1 MHPADPINPLMNC
14 PRLAPGCLALL
25 LLAPSARSEVRTWTD
40 DQGRAV
46 SAEMVRQDG
55 ENVVLLVNDKE
66 IPFPISKLSP
76 GDQAW
81 LQQKRETAV
90 KAAFT
95 LPGDVSLK
103 PGSRIEFFLDSTEDD
118 RKEAD
123 NPKMEKVRV
132 VLAVP
137 ADFTPDRPW
146 PILVASTT
154 VGGRNA
160 RAAGPFVEPGVAAG
174 FIILG
179 AESAEEGAKIE
190 NDTWA
195 YRGHAATMALRALHE
210 RWPGSASWP
219 HYFGGHSGGAKNSC
233 HMACHLVG
241 TLNVQ
246 VTGFFF
252 SGCNQAMMDPARE
265 EYGTPK
271 TPFKNAAFF
280 ISNGI
285 NDKIAPP
292 AEGEEIAAELK
303 SGGYGPIRVETF
315 DGAHEIHRP
324 HIEAALAWFK
334 EVASNQP

>member
-1 MHPADPINPLMNC
+1 MNFRRFISLC
-14 PRLAPGCLALL
+14 AALL
-25 LLAPSARSEVRTWTD
+25 LHIPSARSEVRTWTD

-46 SAEMVRQDG
+46 TAEMVRQDG
-55 ENVVLLVNDKE
+55 ENIVLLVNGSE
-66 IPFPISKLSP
+66 IPFPISKLSAE
-76 GDQAW
+76 DQAW
-81 LQQKRETAV
+81 LQQKQETSA
-90 KAAFT
+90 KAAFS
-95 LPGDVSLK
+95 LPGGVALK
-103 PGSRIEFFLDSTEDD
+103 PGGRVEFFLDTTEDD
-118 RKEAD
+118 RKEAK

-146 PILVASTT
+146 PIVVASTT

-174 FIILG
+174 FIVLG

-190 NDTWA
+190 SDTWA
-195 YRGHAATMALRALHE
+195 YRGHAATMALGALHD

-219 HYFGGHSGGAKNSC
+219 RYFGGHSGGAKNSC

-241 TLNVQ
+241 TLGVK
-246 VTGFFF
+246 VAGFFF

-271 TPFKNAAFF
+271 TPFKDAAFF
-280 ISNGI
+280 ISNGV

-292 AEGEEIAAELK
+292 TEGEKIADELK

-334 EVASNQP
+334 EIASNQP